1 MLDIAQS
8 PVEKPSVRAPLLWIL
23 VPQILGYAAALNWEL
38 SPVMCLLSGAALSLK
53 ALWICRNSSYNQFY
67 WSLCL
72 SGSVILL
79 SWAWYQECDPLIR
92 DRELLKLPPR
102 AVEIDLEVERIF
114 LQKDEYDR
122 ISGVGKALDVPST
135 IEHILGTKVYFKA
148 YRQNVSEP
156 LIRGDQIRIKG
167 ILQPIGWN
175 KERKKDFEDY
185 LLRSHI
191 YTECSRGI
199 LDGKLSSP
207 DKFLHFCHRA
217 NELFQRILKNGES
230 NGTDS
235 EADVLVAMMLGEKNA
250 LSTEQKQDFRYSGTM
265 HLFAIS
271 GLHVGVVALVV
282 GGLFGILPLPRKLK
296 IIAGLG
302 SVFLYVQITGGQP
315 SAMRAFIMVTCLWG
329 AYFAKRQS
337 NPFPALVTSAVI
349 ILTIDPSQIRNLG
362 FQFSYA
368 VVSVILL
375 YGLPLA
381 EGLKTYFEKD
391 LELIP
396 EQSISRCKQTILV
409 LRRWFLVVFSVSFS
423 ATLASTPLTMS
434 NFGLATPGTIFLNVL
449 LVTMAALAIKL
460 GAISLVSG
468 VIGLG
473 FLSSMF
479 ISIAKFLIWLMLLLV
494 DIALEIPGFYQEIQM
509 RNPVLGSLGI
519 SVLIGS
525 LLACHQWRKQI
536 RWHFFWIPP
545 AVFAIYLTL
554 TMTR

>member
-1 MLDIAQS
+1 M
-8 PVEKPSVRAPLLWIL
+8 
-23 VPQILGYAAALNWEL
+23 
-38 SPVMCLLSGAALSLK
+38 
-53 ALWICRNSSYNQFY
+53 
-67 WSLCL
+67 
-72 SGSVILL
+72 
-79 SWAWYQECDPLIR
+79 
-92 DRELLKLPPR
+92 
-102 AVEIDLEVERIF
+102 
-114 LQKDEYDR
+114 
-122 ISGVGKALDVPST
+122 
-135 IEHILGTKVYFKA
+135 
-148 YRQNVSEP
+148 SEP

-175 KERKKDFEDY
+175 KEKKKDFEDY
-185 LLRSHI
+185 LLRSYI

-199 LDGKLSSP
+199 PDGKFSSP

-217 NELFQRILKNGES
+217 NELFQRILRNGES

-250 LSTEQKQDFRYSGTM
+250 LSTEQNRI
-265 HLFAIS
+265 L
-271 GLHVGVVALVV
+271 
-282 GGLFGILPLPRKLK
+282 GIAAPCTLCDQWTSCGCGCTGRWWTFWNITSLPRKLK

-381 EGLKTYFEKD
+381 EGLKTYSEKD

-423 ATLASTPLTMS
+423 ATLSSTPLTMS

-460 GAISLVSG
+460 GAISLVTG

-479 ISIAKFLIWLMLLLV
+479 ISIANFLIWLMLLLV

-554 TMTR
+554 TMTVNKIVGFNSELLRI